1 MNEPISEQTSDQTQ
15 TNRIENTKCKHQTQQ
30 QKQVQTEPHD
40 SIRKVNSTS
49 KGTMGDNDIAQNN
62 TGHHR
67 RPQGTTGDHRRP
79 GGAHACEEGD

>member
-1 MNEPISEQTSDQTQ
+1 MQTP
-15 TNRIENTKCKHQTQQ
+15 NTT
-30 QKQVQTEPHD
+30 TEASTDREPHD
-40 SIRKVNSTS
+40 SIRKGDSTS
-49 KGTMGDNDIAQNN
+49 KGTTGDNDIAQNN

>member
-1 MNEPISEQTSDQTQ
+1 MQTP
-15 TNRIENTKCKHQTQQ
+15 NTTTE
-30 QKQVQTEPHD
+30 VSTDREPHD
-40 SIRKVNSTS
+40 SIRKGDSTS
-49 KGTMGDNDIAQNN
+49 KGTTGDNDIAQNN